1 MSDPRAEYLMLFAQR
16 AAAAGLSPRNP
27 GSNWVSLPN
36 LAKGSHCSL
45 SVNLHRIQVNL
56 NNEDDRS
63 RDRIRALFAK
73 RDELAAQIGED
84 LVWEMKDG
92 VKKSAV
98 RADYE
103 AGFADR
109 GTWDAQHEW
118 GVATL
123 SRFQSVFAPLLLSE
137 G

>member
-1 MSDPRAEYLMLFAQR
+1 MGDARAEYLSLFAER
-16 AAAAGLSPRNP
+16 AAEAGLSPKSP
-27 GSNWVSLPN
+27 GSNWVSLKN
-36 LAKGSHCSL
+36 LTKGSHCSL
-45 SVNLHRIQVNL
+45 SVSQHHMQINL

-63 RDRIRALFAK
+63 RERIHALFSQ
-73 RDELAAQIGED
+73 REELAAQIGED
-84 LVWEMKDG
+84 LVWEMKEG

-98 RADYE
+98 RVTFP

-118 GVATL
+118 GVAIL
-123 SRFQSVFAPLLLSE
+123 SRFQTVFGPLLRSE